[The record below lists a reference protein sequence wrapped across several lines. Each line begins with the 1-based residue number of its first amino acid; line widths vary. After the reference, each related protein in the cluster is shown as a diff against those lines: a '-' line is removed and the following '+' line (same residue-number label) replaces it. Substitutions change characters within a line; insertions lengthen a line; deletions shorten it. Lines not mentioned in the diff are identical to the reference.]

1 LEIKFEKQNP
11 TLGHLRVVLEKDD
24 YMPAVEQ
31 KIKEYS
37 KTAVVKGFRKGKVPT
52 SLIKKLYG
60 KSLLA
65 EEVFRKAVQS
75 MYDYIRE
82 QQLPMVG
89 EPLPKENTDF
99 HFDLDKPG
107 TFTFDYEV
115 GLHTEINYKDVVNKN
130 TQLDAYKVEATD
142 KDIEE
147 VIQNLRKQFAKTEHP
162 ETSREGDFLYGK
174 IESIVEEG
182 SEIEPIVMDNTAL
195 PLNQVKKEARAP
207 FIGLK
212 KGDVVTFKLDV
223 LADHKMAGYLLGI
236 FEEGRVEQYKD
247 VEFRFTIT
255 DIVRQVPAELN
266 EELFKKAL
274 PNRNDIKDEATFRAA
289 IKEEIEKIYEK
300 NTNSL
305 LSDSIAEVLLEKIK
319 IDLPHEF
326 LKRWLKANNEKLSEE
341 QIEREYPRFEEFLR
355 WSLIKQT
362 IAKDENIEI
371 SEEEIF
377 EEAKASLQRM
387 FEQQGLPLHM
397 MNIDLDAITRRYLMD
412 SEGKNYR
419 EVRDEVMQRKLI
431 ERIKNN
437 LSLNLKTINTDEYKQ
452 LVDEINAKQEEKAK
466 QLAEKAAQ
474 SAE

>member
-11 TLGHLRVVLEKDD
+11 TLGHLSVVLEKDD

-37 KTAVVKGFRKGKVPT
+37 KTAVIKGFRKGKVPA

-60 KSLLA
+60 KSILA
-65 EEVFRKAVQS
+65 EEVYRKAVQS

-89 EPLPKENTDF
+89 EPLPKEDADLSL
-99 HFDLDKPG
+99 DLDNPG

-115 GLHTEINYKDVVNKN
+115 GLHTEINYKDVVNKD

-147 VIQNLRKQFAKTEHP
+147 VIENLRKQFAQTEHP
-162 ETSREGDFLYGK
+162 ESSQEGDFLYGK

-195 PLNQVKKEARAP
+195 PLNQVKEEARAQ
-207 FIGLK
+207 FVGLK
-212 KGDVVTFKLDV
+212 KGDEITFKLDV
-223 LADHKMAGYLLGI
+223 LADDKMAGYLLGI

-274 PNRNDIKDEATFRAA
+274 PNRDDIKDEAAFRAA

-300 NTNSL
+300 NTNDL

-319 IDLPHEF
+319 IDLPHDF
-326 LKRWLKANNEKLSEE
+326 LKRWLKANNESLSEE
-341 QIEREYPRFEEFLR
+341 QIEQEYPRFEEFLR
-355 WSLIKQT
+355 WSLIKQA

-377 EEAKASLQRM
+377 EEAKARLQRM

-412 SEGKNYR
+412 GEGKNYR

-431 ERIKNN
+431 ERIKDKI
-437 LSLNLKTINTDEYKQ
+437 SLNVKTISTDEYKA

-466 QLAEKAAQ
+466 KLAEKAAQ

>member
-1 LEIKFEKQNP
+1 MEIKFEKQNP

-24 YMPAVEQ
+24 YMPTVEQ

-60 KSLLA
+60 KSILA

-115 GLHTEINYKDVVNKN
+115 GLHTEINYKDVVNKD

-162 ETSREGDFLYGK
+162 ETSQEGDFLYGK

-195 PLNQVKKEARAP
+195 PLNQVKEEARAQ

-319 IDLPHEF
+319 IDLPHDF

-355 WSLIKQT
+355 WSLIKQA

-437 LSLNLKTINTDEYKQ
+437 LSLNLKTINTDEYKK

>member
-1 LEIKFEKQNP
+1 MEIKFEKQNP
-11 TLGHLRVVLEKDD
+11 TLGHLSVVLEKDD

-37 KTAVVKGFRKGKVPT
+37 KTAVIKGFRKGKVPA

-60 KSLLA
+60 KSILA
-65 EEVFRKAVQS
+65 EEVYRKAVQS

-82 QQLPMVG
+82 QELPMVG
-89 EPLPKENTDF
+89 EPLPKEDADLNL
-99 HFDLDKPG
+99 DLDNPG

-115 GLHTEINYKDVVNKN
+115 GLHTEINYQEVVNKD
-130 TQLDAYKVEATD
+130 TKLDAYKVEATD
-142 KDIEE
+142 KDVDE
-147 VIQNLRKQFAKTEHP
+147 VIENLRKQFAQTEHP
-162 ETSREGDFLYGK
+162 ETSQEGDFLYGK

-195 PLNQVKKEARAP
+195 PLNQVKEEARAQ

-212 KGDVVTFKLDV
+212 KGDEVTFKLDV
-223 LADHKMAGYLLGI
+223 LADDKMAGYLLGI
-236 FEEGRVEQYKD
+236 FEEGRVDQYKD

-274 PNRNDIKDEATFRAA
+274 PNRDDIKDEAAFRAA

-300 NTNSL
+300 NTNDL
-305 LSDSIAEVLLEKIK
+305 LSDSIAEALLEKIK
-319 IDLPHEF
+319 IDLPHDF
-326 LKRWLKANNEKLSEE
+326 LKRWLKANNESLSEG
-341 QIEREYPRFEEFLR
+341 QIEQEYPRFEEFLR
-355 WSLIKQT
+355 WSLIKQA
-362 IAKDENIEI
+362 IAKEEKIEI

-377 EEAKASLQRM
+377 EEAKVRLQRM

-397 MNIDLDAITRRYLMD
+397 MNIDLDTITRRYLMD
-412 SEGKNYR
+412 GEGKNYR

-431 ERIKNN
+431 ERIKEKI
-437 LSLNLKTINTDEYKQ
+437 SLNVKTIDTDEYKK

-466 QLAEKAAQ
+466 QLAEKATQ

>member
-1 LEIKFEKQNP
+1 MEIKFEKQNP
-11 TLGHLRVVLEKDD
+11 TLGHLSVVLEKDD

-37 KTAVVKGFRKGKVPT
+37 KTAVIKGFRKGKVPA

-60 KSLLA
+60 KSILA
-65 EEVFRKAVQS
+65 EEVYRKAVQS

-89 EPLPKENTDF
+89 EPLPKEDADLSL
-99 HFDLDKPG
+99 DLDNPG

-115 GLHTEINYKDVVNKN
+115 GLHTEINYKDVVNKD

-147 VIQNLRKQFAKTEHP
+147 VIENLRKQFAQTEHP
-162 ETSREGDFLYGK
+162 ESSQEGDFLYGK

-195 PLNQVKKEARAP
+195 PLNQVKEEARAQ
-207 FIGLK
+207 FVGLK
-212 KGDVVTFKLDV
+212 KGDEITFKLDV
-223 LADHKMAGYLLGI
+223 LADDKMAGYLLGI

-274 PNRNDIKDEATFRAA
+274 PNRDDIKDEAAFRAA

-300 NTNSL
+300 NTNDL
-305 LSDSIAEVLLEKIK
+305 LADSIAETLLEKIK
-319 IDLPHEF
+319 IDLPHDF
-326 LKRWLKANNEKLSEE
+326 LKRWLKANNESLSEE
-341 QIEREYPRFEEFLR
+341 QIEQEYPRFEEFLR
-355 WSLIKQT
+355 WSLIKQA

-377 EEAKASLQRM
+377 EEAKARLQRM

-412 SEGKNYR
+412 GEGKNYR

-431 ERIKNN
+431 ERIKDKI
-437 LSLNLKTINTDEYKQ
+437 SLNVKTISTDEYKA

-466 QLAEKAAQ
+466 KLAEKAAQ

>member
-1 LEIKFEKQNP
+1 MEIKFEKQNP
-11 TLGHLRVVLEKDD
+11 TLGHLSVVLEKDD

-37 KTAVVKGFRKGKVPT
+37 KTAVIKGFRKGKVPA

-60 KSLLA
+60 KSILA
-65 EEVFRKAVQS
+65 EEVYRKAVQS

-89 EPLPKENTDF
+89 EPLPKEDADLSL
-99 HFDLDKPG
+99 DLDNPG

-115 GLHTEINYKDVVNKN
+115 GLHTEINYKDVVNKD

-147 VIQNLRKQFAKTEHP
+147 VIENLRKQFAQTEHP
-162 ETSREGDFLYGK
+162 ESSQEGDFLYGK

-195 PLNQVKKEARAP
+195 PLNQVKEEARAQ
-207 FIGLK
+207 FVGLK
-212 KGDVVTFKLDV
+212 KGDEITFKPDV
-223 LADHKMAGYLLGI
+223 LADDKMAGYLLGI

-274 PNRNDIKDEATFRAA
+274 PNRDDIKDEAAFRAA

-300 NTNSL
+300 NTNDL
-305 LSDSIAEVLLEKIK
+305 LADSIAETLLEKIK
-319 IDLPHEF
+319 IDLPHDF
-326 LKRWLKANNEKLSEE
+326 LKRWLKANNESLSEE
-341 QIEREYPRFEEFLR
+341 QIEQEYPRFEEFLR
-355 WSLIKQT
+355 WSLIKQA

-377 EEAKASLQRM
+377 EEAKARLQRM

-412 SEGKNYR
+412 GEGKNYR

-431 ERIKNN
+431 ERIKDKI
-437 LSLNLKTINTDEYKQ
+437 SLNVKTISTDEYKA

-466 QLAEKAAQ
+466 KLAEKAAQ

>member
-162 ETSREGDFLYGK
+162 ETSQEGDFLYGK

-182 SEIEPIVMDNTAL
+182 SEIEPLVMDNTAL
-195 PLNQVKKEARAP
+195 PLNQVKEEARAP

-274 PNRNDIKDEATFRAA
+274 PNRDDIKDEATFRAA

-412 SEGKNYR
+412 SEGKKYR